1 MRRSS
6 NQIDFSTSST
16 QVFRHG
22 LSHKEKVKQC
32 KALHAFYPKKWKRT
46 MSLSETI
53 EIRLIQKQVKQQQ
66 IYVRLTKKSGIF
78 EVKRISTVK
87 WWTTSDYNLAWKSTG
102 PLITSGMESSQV
114 RRKTLAFREIE
125 HDVHS
130 KIGDSYDLSKES
142 RFPTPVG
149 APPDVTEVA

>member
-32 KALHAFYPKKWKRT
+32 KALHAFYPKKLKQT

-66 IYVRLTKKSGIF
+66 NM
-78 EVKRISTVK
+78 
-87 WWTTSDYNLAWKSTG
+87 SD
-102 PLITSGMESSQV
+102 
-114 RRKTLAFREIE
+114 
-125 HDVHS
+125 
-130 KIGDSYDLSKES
+130 
-142 RFPTPVG
+142 
-149 APPDVTEVA
+149 